1 MRKNK
6 ITGKFLAFLFFFFS
20 QHANAQ
26 ILDTICESFHSKPKF
41 FFQLDAYNSFVGK
54 EPANTFGYKA
64 GLEFNKRVKIGIGY
78 YTLTSDIVQ
87 SKTIR
92 TDQNKDTVQNARLD
106 MNFIPV
112 SFEYTFY
119 SKDPWQFTV
128 PINLGAGKSYFWYY
142 KNASGDKGEIDK
154 KTIILTTISVDA
166 QYKIIKYIGVGAG
179 LGYRVMLKDNSNINE
194 NFNSVIYSLQLRI
207 FVDEIVKTIFHKGK

>member
-1 MRKNK
+1 MQKSKTTIR
-6 ITGKFLAFLFFFFS
+6 FLVVLFSFFS
-20 QHANAQ
+20 QYANAQ
-26 ILDTICESFHSKPKF
+26 IMDTIRESFHSKPKF

-78 YTLTSDIVQ
+78 YTVTSDIVRL
-87 SKTIR
+87 KNTR
-92 TDQNKDTVQNARLD
+92 PDTSQNARLD
-106 MNFIPV
+106 MNFISG

-119 SKDPWQFTV
+119 HNDPWQFSI
-128 PINLGAGKSYFWYY
+128 PLNLGAGKSYFWYY
-142 KNASGDKGEIDK
+142 KNTAGDKGRLDEKIV
-154 KTIILTTISVDA
+154 ILSTLSVDA

-207 FVDEIVKTIFHKGK
+207 FVDEIIKTIFQK